1 MNFSRTKLANLS
13 SSGKMTSKIPFNVP
27 LVLGSETA
35 YVNDAINRKEFSG
48 GGYYTQLCQSKLE
61 EITGTK
67 AALLTS
73 SCTHALEMCA
83 ILLNI
88 KEGDEVIMASY
99 TFVSAANAF
108 VLRGAK
114 IVFVD
119 IRKDTLNIDEELIE
133 EAITDKT
140 RVIVAMHYAGVPCE
154 MNYIM
159 SLANKYGIGVVED
172 AAHCIGSYYKGKHLG
187 TIGHLGTLSF
197 HATKNIHCGEGGGLL
212 INDESFIDR
221 AYVIR
226 EKGTNRQHFI
236 EGKVQKYTW
245 VDIGSSY
252 LMSEVSAA
260 FLLGQLLHVNIIN
273 RNRLRLFD
281 QYKSS
286 IQSSDGLVKSVI
298 KSNGHIFY
306 LIFQNENLR
315 KKAQSKLESEN
326 IISQLHYQPLHL
338 SEGGV
343 RYCYTKGVLENT
355 VRVANSILRLPLF
368 SDLPFD
374 KIYKI
379 SESINSNNS

>member
-1 MNFSRTKLANLS
+1 
-13 SSGKMTSKIPFNVP
+13 MTSKIPFNVP

-48 GGYYTQLCQSKLE
+48 GGHYTKLCQSKLE

-99 TFVSAANAF
+99 NFVSAANAF

-140 RVIVAMHYAGVPCE
+140 KAIVAMHYGGFACN
-154 MNYIM
+154 MTKIM
-159 SLANKYGIGVVED
+159 LLAEKHNLFVVED
-172 AAHCIGSYYKGKHLG
+172 AAHCIGAYSGQKHLG
-187 TIGHLGTLSF
+187 TMGHLGTLSF
-197 HATKNIHCGEGGGLL
+197 HSTKNIHCGEGGALL
-212 INDESFIDR
+212 INDERFIER
-221 AYVIR
+221 AQIIR
-226 EKGTNRQHFI
+226 DKGTNRQHFI

-252 LMSEVSAA
+252 LLGELSAA
-260 FLLGQLLHVNIIN
+260 FLYAQTLSIQEVIMERTILLNKYQEYISQCS
-273 RNRLRLFD
+273 LFD
-281 QYKSS
+281 KPLF
-286 IQSSDGLVKSVI
+286 GG
-298 KSNGHIFY
+298 NGHIFY
-306 LIFQNENLR
+306 LIC
-315 KKAQSKLESEN
+315 QSSQIRNQIMEKLASSG
-326 IISQLHYQPLHL
+326 ISAYFHYVPLHL
-338 SEGGV
+338 SSAGKK
-343 RYCYTKGVLENT
+343 YSCTHASLKNT
-355 VRVANSILRLPLF
+355 IETSDRLLRLPLY
-368 SDLPFD
+368 LG
-374 KIYKI
+374 I
-379 SESINSNNS
+379 SPKQQQYVAGMLDIISK